1 MSKFFL
7 RFGGLLFFNKKHQSV
22 RGSVIFLL
30 TNFLLLA
37 GAVFTIEIVLIFLGV
52 QDIFLPMTHMTH
64 SVWAFL
70 TRLVY

>member
-7 RFGGLLFFNKKHQSV
+7 RIGGLVFFNKRHQSV
-22 RGSVIFLL
+22 RSSIIFLL

-37 GAVFTIEIVLIFLGV
+37 GAVFTIEIILIFLGV
-52 QDIFLPMTHMTH
+52 GNIFLPMTRMTH

-70 TRLVY
+70 TKLVY